1 MEPAWNNDLQLVQQ
15 ACEGDRTAFREIVEA
30 NRKKIFYF
38 AYDLTGSRQ
47 DAEDLSQEV
56 FLKAFR
62 SLEKFR
68 GQASLSSWF
77 YRITLNTFLDQK
89 RKLSFLAEKK
99 KQELDEHNITAISL
113 DRGNPVGN
121 PENYAES
128 RQIQLHIEQALEKL
142 SPRERSVFVMRHYH
156 GMAVKEVAGILSI
169 SGGTVK
175 SLLFRA
181 IKKLQKELDFY
192 QVERSASP
200 LYQDPG
206 MKKDG
211 GGDKNDSFTN
221 NRLTGNNDK
230 PVREVY
236 Q

>member
-15 ACEGDRTAFREIVEA
+15 ACEGDRTAFREIVEL
-30 NRKKIFYF
+30 NRKKIFFF
-38 AYDLTGSRQ
+38 AYDLTGSQQ

-62 SLEKFR
+62 SLKKFR
-68 GQASLSSWF
+68 GEASLSSWF

-89 RKLSFLAEKK
+89 RKLSFSAEKK
-99 KQELDEHNITAISL
+99 KQELDEHNITTISL
-113 DRGNPVGN
+113 DRDNPVGN

-128 RQIQLHIEQALEKL
+128 RQIQLHVDQALEKL

-192 QVERSASP
+192 NIPA
-200 LYQDPG
+200 G
-206 MKKDG
+206 KKN
-211 GGDKNDSFTN
+211 GGDEKNDSFTN
-221 NRLTGNNDK
+221 NRLTGNNNDK

>member
-1 MEPAWNNDLQLVQQ
+1 MEAAWHNDLELVRQ
-15 ACEGDRTAFREIVEA
+15 ACGGDKTAFREIVET
-30 NRKKIFYF
+30 NRKKIFFF
-38 AYDLTGSRQ
+38 AYDLTGSQQ

-62 SLEKFR
+62 SLKKFR

-89 RKLSFLAEKK
+89 RKLSFSAEKA
-99 KQELDEHNITAISL
+99 KQELDGQRITEVSL
-113 DRGNPVGN
+113 NQPNPLGN

-128 RQIQLHIEQALEKL
+128 RQIRLHIEAALERL
-142 SPRERSVFVMRHYH
+142 TPRERSVFVMRHYQ
-156 GMAVKEVAGILSI
+156 GMPVKEAAGLLGI

-192 QVERSASP
+192 KEETAP
-200 LYQDPG
+200 LPYEKP
-206 MKKDG
+206 
-211 GGDKNDSFTN
+211 DSD
-221 NRLTGNNDK
+221 NNDRGAANDCFADNRPESTATDPPAK
-230 PVREVY
+230 EVY